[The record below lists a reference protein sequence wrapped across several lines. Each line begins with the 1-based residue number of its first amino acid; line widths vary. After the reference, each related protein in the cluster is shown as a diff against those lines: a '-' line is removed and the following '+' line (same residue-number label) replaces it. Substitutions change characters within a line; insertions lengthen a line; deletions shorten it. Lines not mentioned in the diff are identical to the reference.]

1 MSLINAAI
9 TQDRRLSKNNCLST
23 ILVRLVIMCS
33 INSFEKMQ
41 FQLITMHAQNTAL
54 NYLET
59 AHSIEGFHLSN
70 RPIRTRSLA
79 SPNIITPCE
88 ILVHAKPQRKQKK
101 RCTA

>member
-1 MSLINAAI
+1 MSLMNAAI

-23 ILVRLVIMCS
+23 ILVRLVIICS

-59 AHSIEGFHLSN
+59 AHIPSRAFI
-70 RPIRTRSLA
+70 
-79 SPNIITPCE
+79 SPTGP
-88 ILVHAKPQRKQKK
+88 
-101 RCTA
+101 